1 MIILFT
7 IAMIVVFFKMMI
19 FSVKACWGISKFMI
33 CLIALPIILIG
44 FALAGLFIVA
54 IPILAI
60 IGLVILLKRVAI

>member
-33 CLIALPIILIG
+33 YLIALPLILIG

-60 IGLVILLKRVAI
+60 IGLVLMMKRIAI